1 LPVLPVIDLLILM
14 GWSLL
19 AVGAVLKA
27 VAMTTAYRPSI
38 ASLGAMDFLLMAVV
52 CLLFA
57 LALAARTW
65 VKANEPQIL
74 ARQRSLP
81 GREPYLVEPNRGM
94 ALNHAENYAN
104 NHANNHAQEHA
115 QNHGESLDS
124 PAAEA
129 PVPARPQGGS

>member
-1 LPVLPVIDLLILM
+1 MPILPLIDLLILM

-38 ASLGAMDFLLMAVV
+38 ANLGPMDFLLMAMV

-65 VKANEPQIL
+65 VKANEPQML
-74 ARQRSLP
+74 ARQRILP
-81 GREPYLVEPNRGM
+81 GHEPYLVEPNRGM
-94 ALNHAENYAN
+94 AMNHAEPFDAPI
-104 NHANNHAQEHA
+104 AE
-115 QNHGESLDS
+115 
-124 PAAEA
+124 AAE
-129 PVPARPQGGS
+129 VGEVARPQGSA